1 MDRRNFM
8 IKSTLASAAL
18 GGTTSVMAKMM
29 PGMSASDTIRI
40 GIVGSGDRGSGL
52 IPHINKLKGL
62 EVVACCDIIPF
73 RLEAAIAKTD
83 GKAKG
88 YKDYRKLLDDQS
100 IDAVLVATPF
110 STHSEI
116 AIDVLDAGKHL
127 YCEKTLA
134 KGYDGIQN
142 LVNKAKASKKIVQ
155 TGHQYHSSRLYTH
168 AVDLINSGKIGKVT
182 AIDCTWNRN
191 GDWRRPVPSPELERA
206 INWRMY
212 REYSG
217 GLVAELCSHQ
227 LDFSNWVMD
236 TTPEK
241 VVGSGGVDYWK
252 DGRETYDNVHLI
264 YTYPNGVRAKFTSLT
279 SNAMDGYRVRVMGD
293 KGSLVLGFSKAWFY
307 PEGSYKKELGNVDGV
322 AGATVKWDQ
331 GKGIPIEVEHADPSA
346 QALMDFRDS
355 ILKSVPP
362 TSDITTGAK
371 AAVCVQMGLEAM
383 YNETIVSWKQDLNI

>member
-29 PGMSASDTIRI
+29 PDMSANDTIRI
-40 GIVGSGDRGSGL
+40 GIIGTGDRGSGL

-116 AIDVLDAGKHL
+116 AIDVLDADKHL

-236 TTPEK
+236 ATPK
-241 VVGSGGVDYWK
+241 NVVGSGGVDYWK

-293 KGSLVLGFSKAWFY
+293 KGSLVLGFAKAWFY

-383 YNETIVSWKQDLNI
+383 HNETIVSWKQDLNI